1 MPIGSPYNLNNKS
14 EDLANAI
21 FIDNN
26 TVSHVT
32 SDKCLGVLLY
42 EKLTFEAHMS
52 IYVKS
57 RALV

>member
-1 MPIGSPYNLNNKS
+1 MLYIS
-14 EDLANAI
+14 
-21 FIDNN
+21 IDNN

-32 SDKCLGVLLY
+32 SDKCLGVLLN